1 MPRVK
6 GSKTARARRNRL
18 SKQVKGFWGRRKNG
32 RAAQETL
39 KRAFNF
45 AFRDRKTKKRDFRM
59 LWIAR
64 INAAA
69 RINGITYSTMIS
81 GLKAAQIDINRK
93 VLADLAIND
102 AGAFSQ
108 LAETAKSMRPVAAAK
123 A

>member
-18 SKQVKGFWGRRKNG
+18 SKLVKGYWGRRKNSRG
-32 RAAQETL
+32 AQETL

-45 AFRDRKTKKRDFRM
+45 AFRDRKAKKRDFRM

-69 RINGITYSTMIS
+69 RINGLSYSNMIS
-81 GLKAAQIDINRK
+81 GLKAAQVEINRK
-93 VLADLAIND
+93 VLADLAAND
-102 AGAFSQ
+102 PGAFAQ
-108 LAETAKSMRPVAAAK
+108 LAQTAKASKPVAAAK

>member
-1 MPRVK
+1 MSR
-6 GSKTARARRNRL
+6 G
-18 SKQVKGFWGRRKNG
+18 G
-32 RAAQETL
+32 QETL

-45 AFRDRKTKKRDFRM
+45 AFRDRKAKKRDFRM

-69 RINGITYSTMIS
+69 RINGISYSVMIS

-93 VLADLAIND
+93 VLADIAAND
-102 AGAFSQ
+102 PAAFAQ
-108 LAETAKSMRPVAAAK
+108 LAATAKTAKPAK

>member
-6 GSKTARARRNRL
+6 NSKTSRARRKRL
-18 SKQVKGFWGRRKNG
+18 SKQVAGYWGRRKMSRG
-32 RAAQETL
+32 GQETL

-45 AFRDRKTKKRDFRM
+45 AFRDRKAKKRDFRM

-69 RINGITYSTMIS
+69 RINGISYSVMIS

-93 VLADLAIND
+93 VLADIAAND
-102 AGAFSQ
+102 PAAFAQ
-108 LAETAKSMRPVAAAK
+108 LAATAKTAKPAK